1 MLSRCGPLSTEQP
14 HCCLKRYSCDCA
26 AATVSRVITMGQESL
41 GSSAGIVTIQTTQ
54 PILTSPHRPT
64 WDLGS
69 GPETLDLGPPVSGP
83 GVWVTDL
90 RMPDIN
96 TEWPVCTQRKWAMH
110 LPCHLCPAATIRGAS
125 APHLTLHHCW
135 PGIHGLIFWW
145 MFGGKWYFL
154 QIVPGTASREHDMQ
168 NKDWKQF
175 PPSRLPSQNR
185 NSEYC

>member
-69 GPETLDLGPPVSGP
+69 GPETPDPGPGSLWIWTWCLSDRFEDARHQYRVTGLYSAEVGNASSLSPVSSRHDKGN
-83 GVWVTDL
+83 L
-90 RMPDIN
+90 S
-96 TEWPVCTQRKWAMH
+96 
-110 LPCHLCPAATIRGAS
+110 PAPHS
-125 APHLTLHHCW
+125 APLLARHSWFNILVNVWGEMILSPDC
-135 PGIHGLIFWW
+135 PG
-145 MFGGKWYFL
+145 
-154 QIVPGTASREHDMQ
+154 D
-168 NKDWKQF
+168 
-175 PPSRLPSQNR
+175 
-185 NSEYC
+185 C